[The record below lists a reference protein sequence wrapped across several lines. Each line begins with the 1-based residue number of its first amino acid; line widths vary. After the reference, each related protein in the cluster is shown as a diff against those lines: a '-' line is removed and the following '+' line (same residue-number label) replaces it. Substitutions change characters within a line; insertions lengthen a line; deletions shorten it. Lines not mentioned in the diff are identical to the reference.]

1 MIYNNVNKN
10 NAYIE
15 LSNGENKLIMPASS
29 AIIVDD
35 ESGTHSIKTTGSR
48 KTIALVKDNAQNA

>member
-1 MIYNNVNKN
+1 MIYNNITKTDTYV
-10 NAYIE
+10 E

-35 ESGTHSIKTTGSR
+35 ESNMLSIKTTGSR
-48 KTIALVKDNAQNA
+48 KTVALVKEENE